1 MKKAILIIVAVPVVA
16 WVLLWILAAAMERSV
31 ASRPWPG
38 GLEGLDKVAARYPER
53 NAETSAALALTR
65 LTVPLGVD
73 IAPRV
78 ERQSKATPP
87 TRKEY
92 DAIKTPLHDYIDA
105 QLGRPSNAIDEAP
118 PALAAYLADR
128 RAQLDGVRAHLL
140 SGAPIAWKT
149 QLSKGFDAPIP
160 NLLGHMELARLFV
173 ADALVKARGGDAAA
187 WDDLHAIWLLDGG
200 LRGRPDLIS
209 QIISL
214 AMGRMTN
221 AAAAKM
227 PLPEPAWLGELRA
240 ADYRHSFMA
249 SMQSEAWGWMHLPR
263 YGGHLASPYIRLCG
277 ADVAD
282 HVRVAFVKLAKSN
295 ACDVGDTLS
304 QDVNDAL
311 PRWNVLGRI
320 AVPNIAATWQRAAR
334 TTPELELTEKVLQL
348 RRRETPSPFS
358 RCSDGRW
365 LVTASSVK
373 FSRTLRG
380 PKTGLNYPLEYA
392 GVLVPSPRDS
402 GERVA
407 R

>member
-16 WVLLWILAAAMERSV
+16 WVLLWILAVSMERSI
-31 ASRPWPG
+31 ASRPWPN

-65 LTVPLGVD
+65 LSVPLGVD
-73 IAPRV
+73 IVPRV
-78 ERQSKATPP
+78 ERQSKATLP

-92 DAIKTPLHDYIDA
+92 DAIKKLLHDYIDA
-105 QLGRPSNAIDEAP
+105 QLVRPSNAIDDAP
-118 PALAAYLADR
+118 PALAAYLADH
-128 RAQLDGVRAHLL
+128 RAQLDAVRAHLL
-140 SGAPIAWKT
+140 YGAPIAWKS
-149 QLSKGFDAPIP
+149 QLSKGFEAPIP
-160 NLLGHMELARLFV
+160 NLLGHMELTRLFL
-173 ADALVKARGGDAAA
+173 ADALLKARGGDAAA

-200 LRGRPDLIS
+200 LRPRPDLIS

-240 ADYRHSFMA
+240 ADRRHSFMA
-249 SMQSEAWGWMHLPR
+249 SMQSEAWTWTHLPHA
-263 YGGHLASPYIRLCG
+263 GGRLASPYVRLCG
-277 ADVAD
+277 ADVAE
-282 HVRVAFVKLAKSN
+282 HMRVALLNMAKSN

-304 QDVNDAL
+304 EDVNNAL

-320 AVPNIAATWQRAAR
+320 AVPNIAAVWQRVAR
-334 TTPELELTEKVLQL
+334 ATPELELTEKVLQL
-348 RRRETPSPFS
+348 RRGETPSPLS

-380 PKTGLNYPLEYA
+380 PKTGVNYPLEYA
-392 GVLVPSPRDS
+392 ALDLGH
-402 GERVA
+402 
-407 R
+407 

>member
-16 WVLLWILAAAMERSV
+16 WVLLWIVAASMERSV

-73 IAPRV
+73 IAPRAD
-78 ERQSKATPP
+78 RRFTPASP
-87 TRKEY
+87 ARKEY
-92 DAIKTPLHDYIDA
+92 DAIKKPLHDYIDA
-105 QLGRPSNAIDEAP
+105 QLVRPSNAIDDAP
-118 PALAAYLADR
+118 PALAAYLADH

-140 SGAPIAWKT
+140 SGAPIAWKM

-160 NLLGHMELARLFV
+160 NLLGHLELTRLFL
-173 ADALVKARGGDAAA
+173 ADALLKTRGGDAAA

-200 LRGRPDLIS
+200 LRPRPDLIS
-209 QIISL
+209 QLISL

-227 PLPEPAWLGELRA
+227 PLPEPAWLGVLRA
-240 ADYRHSFMA
+240 ADYRHSLMA
-249 SMQSEAWGWMHLPR
+249 SMQSEAWGWMHLPH
-263 YGGHLASPYIRLCG
+263 YGGRLASPYIRLCG
-277 ADVAD
+277 ADIAE
-282 HVRVAFVKLAKSN
+282 HVRVAFVNLAKSN
-295 ACDVGDTLS
+295 ACGVGDTLS

-320 AVPNIAATWQRAAR
+320 AVPNIASTWQRASR
-334 TTPELELTEKVLQL
+334 TIPETELTEKVLQL
-348 RRRETPSPFS
+348 RRGETPSPFS

-392 GVLVPSPRDS
+392 ALDLGH
-402 GERVA
+402 
-407 R
+407 